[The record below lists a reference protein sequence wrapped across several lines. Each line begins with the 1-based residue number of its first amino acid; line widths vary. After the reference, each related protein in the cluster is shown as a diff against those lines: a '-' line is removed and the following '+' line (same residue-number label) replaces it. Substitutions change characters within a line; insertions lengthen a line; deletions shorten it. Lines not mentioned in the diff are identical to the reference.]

1 MNTVTLIT
9 NDIDLYNVF
18 SNSKLFDEV
27 NIASSLDEK
36 IEYDYLVVSDRLYN
50 INELIQSVERGIR
63 AKKITY
69 LLSSAKG
76 NQSGYSSLT
85 ALLKSHGISILPP
98 KLTESQLLLRF
109 CEIINL
115 QERKT
120 NNVVVLF
127 GADSKVGTT
136 LTALSIA
143 ENMAEQ
149 SEGNIAFLNMSGHL
163 SYSYV
168 ENCEGKGMDSIRS
181 KVFNKIL
188 SKDELMESMV
198 KSRELKNLYILPPCK
213 TLIDFKY
220 YKTDH
225 IEYVIN
231 MASKIFDA
239 VIVDAGWY
247 PHNELYFGALNS
259 TPNRYMV
266 TTPQQSNLDNHR
278 IIKQQALDEYGITE
292 RKSNAEKRDTPNNI
306 LLIVN
311 KQSDGLGTNVTKDYD
326 MVFAVSLPYIPNA
339 SYLTDIQNKSL
350 RGLRK
355 QYDRQLDKL
364 TNVMAL
370 QIEYKLQQK
379 QKAKSIF
386 NRG

>member
-1 MNTVTLIT
+1 M
-9 NDIDLYNVF
+9 
-18 SNSKLFDEV
+18 
-27 NIASSLDEK
+27 
-36 IEYDYLVVSDRLYN
+36 
-50 INELIQSVERGIR
+50 
-63 AKKITY
+63 
-69 LLSSAKG
+69 
-76 NQSGYSSLT
+76 T

-163 SYSYV
+163 SYTYV

-188 SKDELMESMV
+188 SKDELREAMV
-198 KSRELKNLYILPPCK
+198 RSREHKNLYILPPCK
-213 TLIDFKY
+213 TLMDFKY

-266 TTPQQSNLDNHR
+266 IIVVILIQWKNTTQRQIPGRPRHR
-278 IIKQQALDEYGITE
+278 
-292 RKSNAEKRDTPNNI
+292 
-306 LLIVN
+306 
-311 KQSDGLGTNVTKDYD
+311 
-326 MVFAVSLPYIPNA
+326 
-339 SYLTDIQNKSL
+339 
-350 RGLRK
+350 
-355 QYDRQLDKL
+355 
-364 TNVMAL
+364 
-370 QIEYKLQQK
+370 
-379 QKAKSIF
+379 
-386 NRG
+386 

>member
-27 NIASSLDEK
+27 NIAASLDEK
-36 IEYDYLVVSDRLYN
+36 TEYDYLVVSDRLYN
-50 INELIQSVERGIR
+50 INDLIQSVEKGIR

-76 NQSGYSSLT
+76 SQSGYTSLT
-85 ALLKSHGISILPP
+85 ALLKSHGISVLPP
-98 KLTESQLLLRF
+98 KLTESQLLSRF
-109 CEIINL
+109 CELINL
-115 QERKT
+115 QERKV

-143 ENMAEQ
+143 ENIADQ
-149 SEGNIAFLNMSGHL
+149 SDGNVAFLNMSGHL
-163 SYSYV
+163 SYSYI
-168 ENCEGKGMDSIRS
+168 ENSEGKGMDSIRS

-188 SKDELMESMV
+188 SQDELREATIQ
-198 KSRELKNLYILPPCK
+198 SRELKNLYSLPPCK

-220 YKTDH
+220 YKTDQ

-231 MASKIFDA
+231 MAADMFDV

-266 TTPQQSNLDNHR
+266 TTQQQSSLENHR
-278 IIKQQALDEYGITE
+278 IIKQQALDEYGITV
-292 RKSNAEKRDTPNNI
+292 RKSNDSQKDTPNNI

-311 KQSDGLGTNVTKDYD
+311 KHSDEFGSNIVKEYD
-326 MVFAVSLPYIPNA
+326 MVFAVSLPNVPNA
-339 SYLTDIQNKSL
+339 TYQTDMQNKSL
-350 RGLRK
+350 RGLNRN
-355 QYDRQLDKL
+355 YDRQLDKL
-364 TNVMAL
+364 TNLIAL

-379 QKAKSIF
+379 QKPKGLF
-386 NRG
+386 WRG